1 MTEHTAIDFP
11 LFDFMD
17 VRAPQALSAHRRRRG
32 FINDQDAPKPGPVRT
47 AGLPPDTELPHVS
60 RMAQVVL
67 NIVDSW
73 AGDPGDPAA
82 LASLRTALAANH
94 ASLSMEKLTPP
105 GVVEEG
111 TREASFSELET
122 GTFLVEGQGDGQRL
136 YLLPDHPG
144 RLEPTVL
151 FDRIDAAGRTIDRQL
166 ASGTWDLP
174 ALLAALQTDLGQP
187 VDVFAWGPAPRN
199 DDSWLLAH
207 RTLFDAL
214 YLMYVTRRWTGFK
227 NLEPL
232 TRALQTLHVV
242 SVLGADL
249 LVGEVRKAKKA
260 TPAQGVMLD
269 NLVRAWAELRRPFS
283 RREAKW
289 EVSDL
294 APWDR
299 FPAISSLDDL
309 FAHQSA
315 SPVIHQ
321 LFAKL
326 FWHSRPFNDI
336 KPIGCGDLK
345 VVRDRLD
352 RYVAVDIADIQN
364 VMKGETRRRTHV
376 RSETLETTFS
386 LEQSDARE
394 STHDT
399 QTTERFEVKSAAE
412 RVLRDQQ
419 ALNVNANASLTAGGA
434 GSVVQFTASAGLS
447 YASSKSFEDHAT
459 TSRAFARDVVDHAV
473 ERVETKRAVSRS
485 TTTTIE
491 TKERNFH
498 ELTSPDGHTSAIYQW
513 VEAEYTAQVF
523 SYGRRTMFEFV
534 VPEPAAFW
542 VASRLAGHETEI
554 EVPQPPKKPAEE
566 KVNLGFTSNQIDSR
580 KFATLSLEYGLRDV
594 QEPPAKKRLVL
605 RRSDNGSMIF
615 DNGAADLPD
624 IENPH
629 MFFDAKLEGAPGYTT
644 ESVEIMGGW
653 QFRYQAPKDGSD
665 DNGLKIRVNGV
676 EVLNEESY
684 HQFRPGEAHLTH
696 PLLSFVDDNATVAF
710 QFKNKGQMF
719 SLTLAFNLTRPDA
732 LYEAWQHRVF
742 DLVEDA
748 ENKRVKQRNA
758 EREVEYESQLAQ
770 YRAAVAEVRATPIV
784 ELLAGR
790 SQAENRRVIDAEL
803 KKHCITMIA
812 KEFDTVGDDDELEK
826 LQPLGT
832 REVTTDRTRLKVTEH
847 PTLEGETTASFEV
860 QQKKMEYPAANLPEA
875 KRKGRL
881 VKFLD
886 QAFEWEKLSYLFYD
900 YFYAN
905 MPRWVELVNRD
916 DAADAVWTAFL
927 SAGQA
932 RVLVAVTPK
941 HEVAVQHFL
950 DTREPWEGTDAD
962 PVLDDPLFVPLF
974 DEIRSRTA
982 DRSGGTAC
990 GDPWTYRVPVPLPYL
1005 RGSSTDLPDLEK
1017 ERQEAAGGPP

>member
-1 MTEHTAIDFP
+1 MTEYTAIDFP

-17 VRAPQALSAHRRRRG
+17 LRAPQALSAHRRRRG
-32 FINDQDAPKPGPVRT
+32 FIDDRDAPKPGPTRT
-47 AGLPPDTELPHVS
+47 AGLSPDTELPKVS
-60 RMAQVVL
+60 AMAEVVFETVQ
-67 NIVDSW
+67 NW
-73 AGDPGDPAA
+73 AGDPADPEAFSA
-82 LASLRTALAANH
+82 LRAVLIEEHRR
-94 ASLSMEKLTPP
+94 LSMEKLTPP
-105 GVVEEG
+105 GVVEQG
-111 TREASFSELET
+111 TREATFNDLET
-122 GTFLVEGQGDGQRL
+122 GTFLVEGQDGHQRL

-144 RLEPTVL
+144 RLKPTVL
-151 FDRIDAAGRTIDRQL
+151 YDRIDAAGMTIDRYL
-166 ASGTWDLP
+166 ASGVWDLP
-174 ALLAALQTDLGQP
+174 ALLAALHADLGQS

-227 NLEPL
+227 NLELL

-242 SVLGADL
+242 SVLGADQ
-249 LVGEVRKAKKA
+249 LVGDVRKDKKSAK
-260 TPAQGVMLD
+260 AQGVMLD
-269 NLVRAWAELRRPFS
+269 DLVRSWPELRRPFA
-283 RREAKW
+283 RRDATW

-294 APWDR
+294 APWER
-299 FPAISSLDDL
+299 FPAISSKDDL
-309 FAHQSA
+309 LTYKSA

-326 FWHSRPFNDI
+326 FWHARPFNDI

-352 RYVAVDIADIQN
+352 RYVAADIADIQN
-364 VMKGETRRRTHV
+364 VVRGETRRRTHL
-376 RSETLETTFS
+376 RSETHETTFNF
-386 LEQSDARE
+386 EQSDTRE
-394 STHDT
+394 STRDT
-399 QTTERFEVKSAAE
+399 QTTERFEVKNAAE

-434 GSVVQFTASAGLS
+434 GSVIQFTASAGLS
-447 YASSKSFEDHAT
+447 YASSKSFEDHVT
-459 TSRAFARDVVDHAV
+459 ISRAFARDVVDHAV
-473 ERVETKRAVSRS
+473 ERVETKHAVSRS
-485 TTTTIE
+485 TTSTVE

-498 ELTSPDGHTSAIYQW
+498 ELTSPDSHTSAIYQW

-542 VASRLAGHETEI
+542 VASRLAGHEGEI
-554 EVPQPPKKPAEE
+554 DVPQPPKKPDAET
-566 KVNLGFTSNQIDSR
+566 VNLGFAWNEIDSR

-594 QEPPAKKRLVL
+594 PEPPAKKRLVL
-605 RRSDNGSMIF
+605 RRSDSASMVF
-615 DNGAADLPD
+615 DNGATDLPD
-624 IENPH
+624 MENPH
-629 MFFDAKLEGAPGYTT
+629 MFFDAKLEGAAGYTT
-644 ESVEIMGGW
+644 ESVETMGGW

-665 DNGLKIRVNGV
+665 DNGLTIRINGV
-676 EVLNEESY
+676 EVLKQESY
-684 HQFRPGEAHLTH
+684 HHYRPGEAHWTNPSLD
-696 PLLSFVDDNATVAF
+696 FVNDNATVAF
-710 QFKNKGQMF
+710 QFKNKGQNF
-719 SLTLAFNLTRPDA
+719 SLTVALNLSRPDA
-732 LYEAWQHRVF
+732 MYQDWQHRVF

-748 ENKRVKQRNA
+748 EKKRVKQRNA
-758 EREVEYESQLAQ
+758 ERQAEYESRLSQ
-770 YRAAVAEVRATPIV
+770 YRAAVAQVRATPIV

-812 KEFDTVGDDDELEK
+812 KEFDAVGDDDNLEELR
-826 LQPLGT
+826 PLGT
-832 REVTTDRTRLKVTEH
+832 REVATDRTRLVVTEH
-847 PTLEGETTASFEV
+847 QTLEGETTASFEV
-860 QQKKMEYPAANLPEA
+860 QQKKMKYPAANLPEA

-905 MPRWVELVNRD
+905 MPRWVELINRD
-916 DAADAVWTAFL
+916 SADAVWTAFL

-932 RVLVAVTPK
+932 RVLIAVTPK
-941 HEVAVQHFL
+941 YEVAVQHFL

-962 PVLDDPLFVPLF
+962 PVLDDPLFIPLF
-974 DEIRSRTA
+974 DEVRSRTA
-982 DRSGGTAC
+982 DRSGGTPC

-1005 RGSSTDLPDLEK
+1005 RGSSTGLPDLEK
-1017 ERQEAAGGPP
+1017 ERQESAGRPT